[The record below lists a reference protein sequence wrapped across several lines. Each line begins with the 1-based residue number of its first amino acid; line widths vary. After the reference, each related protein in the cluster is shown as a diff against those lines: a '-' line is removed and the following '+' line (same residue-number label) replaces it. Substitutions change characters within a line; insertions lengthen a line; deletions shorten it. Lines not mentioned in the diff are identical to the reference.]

1 MGKWR
6 RERISGSIWHYLSKT
21 IDLNKIFFRR
31 QRRFL
36 GIRSHP
42 DFVEAITIAFETSAA
57 SLEGLL
63 RSGEGKLNIKSDLFS
78 TLPTRICSEQ
88 CDSKKISYNCPTC
101 SLIRE
106 GSYMKCGNSCPDCG
120 ADVVWMYVRRII
132 KIFSQSPIIFH
143 RKFQLWK
150 FWNWTTERDMIRSCC
165 SVSKIDWSKSN
176 DGIDG

>member
-1 MGKWR
+1 M
-6 RERISGSIWHYLSKT
+6 
-21 IDLNKIFFRR
+21 
-31 QRRFL
+31 
-36 GIRSHP
+36 
-42 DFVEAITIAFETSAA
+42 
-57 SLEGLL
+57 
-63 RSGEGKLNIKSDLFS
+63 
-78 TLPTRICSEQ
+78 CSEQ

-120 ADVVWMYVRRII
+120 ADVVWMCARRII

-176 DGIDG
+176 DGIDGYFIPNKTTNCLGLPRSPVYGGIRRGGAVQWDDPSAGYNGIMDLDMFRATLVWPQLLRCIITIQLNTSDQ